1 MVRTTS
7 LIGMWLFLDIKFIER
22 TDLGGG
28 VLLSNKG
35 KTFSKLEM

>member
-28 VLLSNKG
+28 GGVA
-35 KTFSKLEM
+35 F